1 MTNLLLAS
9 FRVRRV
15 RWVQS
20 VVLCS
25 LHMMPKVASIAPA
38 LNTCNRVH
46 ALCTFTSQLLGPV
59 MWSGWVE
66 LLSDPCAAVPQKLNL
81 NDKHAAVLVSAPVRS

>member
-1 MTNLLLAS
+1 MMNLLLAS

-20 VVLCS
+20 VVICS
-25 LHMMPKVASIAPA
+25 LHAMPKVARISPA

-46 ALCTFTSQLLGPV
+46 ACVLSHRSCSVPSCGQA
-59 MWSGWVE
+59 GWN
-66 LLSDPCAAVPQKLNL
+66 SYPI
-81 NDKHAAVLVSAPVRS
+81 HASMSLKSSI